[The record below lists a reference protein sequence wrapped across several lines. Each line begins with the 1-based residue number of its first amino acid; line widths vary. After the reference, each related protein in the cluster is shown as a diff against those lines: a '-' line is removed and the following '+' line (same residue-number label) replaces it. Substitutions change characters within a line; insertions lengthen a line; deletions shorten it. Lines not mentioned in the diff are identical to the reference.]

1 MCCLKAMN
9 LTLSVL
15 EMLKHSS
22 PDHQVQE
29 KNGTNKET
37 GNVYKKTV

>member
-1 MCCLKAMN
+1 MN
-9 LTLSVL
+9 LTLGVL
-15 EMLKHSS
+15 EMLK
-22 PDHQVQE
+22 QE